1 MSLILFNLWGQL
13 RGWIIGAG
21 VVALAI
27 LTIYGK
33 GRSDGKSKAVEDDRK
48 ELRKDVQT
56 KKKLEN
62 DVANDSPDELDKR
75 LRRWV
80 KD

>member
-1 MSLILFNLWGQL
+1 MSLFFMGLWSRFQ
-13 RGWIIGAG
+13 GWVIGAG
-21 VVALAI
+21 AIALAI

-62 DVANDSPDELDKR
+62 DVANDSSDELDKR